1 MDALRNELSNYIPW
15 ILAFHLIAVI
25 AWMSAMLYLPRLFVY
40 HTEAAPGSES
50 SERFKVMERKLL
62 KAIMNP
68 SMIAVWILGPL
79 LAWLTG
85 AYLDTWLQIKFVLVI
100 IMSGMHGLFVRCWRA
115 FAEDR
120 NTHSARFYPIPND
133 LPSLPMVPIVSLVHA
148 HPFGE
153 QPTPP

>member
-40 HTEAAPGSES
+40 HTQAQPGTES
-50 SERFKVMERKLL
+50 SERFKVMERRLL
-62 KAIMNP
+62 KGILNP
-68 SMIAVWILGPL
+68 AMIAVWILGPL

-85 AYLDTWLQIKFVLVI
+85 AYLDTWMQIKFVLVI
-100 IMSGMHGLFVRCWRA
+100 LMSAMHGLYVRCWRA

-120 NTHSARFYPIPND
+120 NMHSARFYKIINEVPAV
-133 LPSLPMVPIVSLVHA
+133 LMVLIVILVKVQ
-148 HPFGE
+148 PFGE
-153 QPTPP
+153 

>member
-40 HTEAAPGSES
+40 HTQAQPGTES
-50 SERFKVMERKLL
+50 SERFKVMERRLL
-62 KAIMNP
+62 KGIMNP
-68 SMIAVWILGPL
+68 AMIAVWILGPL

-100 IMSGMHGLFVRCWRA
+100 ILSAMHGLYVRCWRA
-115 FAEDR
+115 FDEDR
-120 NTHSARFYPIPND
+120 NMHSARFYKIINEVPAV
-133 LPSLPMVPIVSLVHA
+133 LMVLIVILVKVQ
-148 HPFGE
+148 PFGD
-153 QPTPP
+153 

>member
-1 MDALRNELSNYIPW
+1 MDALHNDLSNYIPW
-15 ILAFHLIAVI
+15 FVAAHIIAVI

-50 SERFKVMERKLL
+50 SERFKVMERRLL

-79 LAWLTG
+79 LVWLTG
-85 AYLDTWLQIKFVLVI
+85 AETQLWMQLKFVLVI
-100 IMSGMHGLFVRCWRA
+100 VLSGMHGLFVRCWRA

-120 NTHSARFYPIPND
+120 NTRSARFYRMINEVPA
-133 LPSLPMVPIVSLVHA
+133 LLMVLIVILVKVR
-148 HPFGE
+148 PFGD
-153 QPTPP
+153 

>member
-1 MDALRNELSNYIPW
+1 MDTLRNELANYIPW
-15 ILAFHLIAVI
+15 FLAFHIIAVV

-85 AYLDTWLQIKFVLVI
+85 AYLDTWMQIKFVLVL
-100 IMSGMHGLFVRCWRA
+100 IMSGMHGVYVRRWRD
-115 FAEDR
+115 FANDR
-120 NTHSARFYPIPND
+120 NTHSARYYRIINE
-133 LPSLPMVPIVSLVHA
+133 VPAVLLVLIVLLVKIQ
-148 HPFGE
+148 PFGE
-153 QPTPP
+153 